1 MKNNSYL
8 ILKKLIFILVFFPF
22 IMHIYWGIFDIYY
35 ANNVMYIWIFLL
47 FFLLFF
53 KYIESDF
60 EFIKNK
66 EILYI
71 FAIFLVLFLV
81 NSYILGEYKDL
92 MKYSAYIFSLLFLFN
107 VFMQNKY
114 FKLYINIVTF
124 FTFTA
129 LILYFYYL
137 LFPAPFSFIVDN
149 LSLLTLDSSF
159 VTREDWD
166 YSIPYYLLVFPVNGL
181 GANQLSILGLP
192 RFFGMST
199 EPTLYSVVVLPTIIM
214 ALYFKKYFQ
223 ALILFFGLLLA
234 SSLGALLFG
243 IIGCMFYL
251 FYRYK
256 LSLFYVLIV
265 LFFLG
270 NFTGFYESLLS
281 VSPRM
286 NFYIGGVLNLFS
298 LQSISLFADA
308 GYENVQNIDSAK
320 IFSLVSITL
329 EYGLLQA
336 ASYLLIFYVYI
347 KFTLITKSK
356 LLFIFS
362 IVSLLILNKSGESLS
377 PLFLFYFSFIY
388 SQYLIFKKSLNNKQV
403 SVDNI
408 VILPKINTQ

>member
-199 EPTLYSVVVLPTIIM
+199 EPTLYSAVVLPTIIM

-234 SSLGALLFG
+234 SSMGSFLFG
-243 IIGCMFYL
+243 IIGYIFYV

-270 NFTGFYESLLS
+270 KSTGFYESLLS
-281 VSPRM
+281 DSPRM

-298 LQSISLFADA
+298 LQSISLFANT
-308 GYENVQNIDSAK
+308 GYENLQNIDSAR
-320 IFSLVSITL
+320 ISSLIRITL
-329 EYGLLQA
+329 KYGLLQA

-347 KFTLITKSK
+347 KFTLTTKSK
-356 LLFIFS
+356 LLFVFS
-362 IVSLLILNKSGESLS
+362 IVSLLILDKSGESLS

-388 SQYLIFKKSLNNKQV
+388 SQYLIFKKSLDKKTG
-403 SVDNI
+403 
-408 VILPKINTQ
+408 LC